1 LRGIVAAVC
10 VLAAGCGDDVVLGE
24 RPAAGLALATGG
36 YELWFGEQVETDCI
50 GEFAARADA
59 FADVVATDT
68 GLHDG
73 RIDLTVH
80 HRDWIEMA
88 GAAIVDSFDQPAI
101 ELMPDPAMDTG
112 ALVAAVAIERTGVDG
127 TEALV
132 AELELSSDGSTSDH
146 ADGVATICFA
156 ETRQETASHACR
168 VSFAVS
174 LDRCCRADVP

>member
-1 LRGIVAAVC
+1 MRGIIAAVC
-10 VLAAGCGDDVVLGE
+10 FVVAGCGDDVVLGE
-24 RPAAGLALATGG
+24 QPSTGLALATGG
-36 YELWFGEQVETDCI
+36 YELWFGDQVETDCI

-88 GAAIVDSFDQPAI
+88 GAAIVDSFGQPAI
-101 ELMPDPAMDTG
+101 ELTPDPALESG
-112 ALVAAVAIERTGVDG
+112 ALLAAVPIERSGVDG

-132 AELELSSDGSTSDH
+132 AELELSSEGTTADH

-156 ETRQETASHACR
+156 ETRQETSSHACR

-174 LDRCCRADVP
+174 LDRCCRAEIP